1 MTDEVSATSAPEALV
16 GEVEHPEPTTKTI
29 KELYAHAFSCAKPDC
44 AKWLYAQSDESVEP
58 VLNSRVAHIHARRPG
73 GPRWKP
79 GMTHEENRAAEN
91 LLLLCIP
98 HSYEI
103 DEQPERFPAE
113 MLQQWREQQR
123 AEHSRLR
130 KAWPLNDEEARI
142 VAGES
147 FPEPSRIPLVLTDTA
162 RAAERVAIA
171 AIASRPAAVEQAQQW
186 RATWD
191 RARSSVMMWDKDGE
205 RLYAE
210 PSFAETSRHQ
220 QSMLGTLR
228 NAIDGL
234 APFIAD
240 LKAEAAAAAATV
252 PGSADWCEWLGRSAD
267 GVSDAVGRW
276 PGPPPATDDEV
287 LTDAVKEL
295 RAASSALS
303 AYLRGEKPPAPPA
316 APEPEA
322 EPADQENP
330 LSLHRALLDRA
341 RPYARVQHRPYDP
354 VLRDELVQ
362 AARDASTIPP
372 VLDAMGID
380 LTATAA
386 LAAAVGR
393 NAEAHEIEAFIPHD
407 SAMRPLCV
415 AVVVLFET
423 RRILL
428 DRGLVRLAE
437 EAASA
442 TLAQLRSVDWSQ
454 ADAWVGNERYGR
466 LMFGMWAH
474 LSSADE
480 VKASLAE
487 ALKTD
492 PDRLVEML
500 LSTAG
505 WTQRESFHSNAKTY
519 ERNYR
524 ELPEWLPVDEIVTA
538 AESVFPEVAPRAD
551 EDDTRAGEVEGI
563 LADVLHLID
572 ASAKDA

>member
-44 AKWLYAQSDESVEP
+44 AKWLYAQGDESVEP

-79 GMTHEENRAAEN
+79 GMTHDENRAAEN

-147 FPEPSRIPLVLTDTA
+147 FPEPSRISLVLTDTA
-162 RAAERVAIA
+162 RAAERVAIE

-210 PSFAETSRHQ
+210 PSFAETSGHQ
-220 QSMLGTLR
+220 QRMLGTLQ

-234 APFIAD
+234 APFIAE
-240 LKAEAAAAAATV
+240 LKAEAAAAAAAV

-303 AYLRGEKPPAPPA
+303 AYLRGEKPSAPPA

-322 EPADQENP
+322 KPANQENP

-393 NAEAHEIEAFIPHD
+393 NAETHEIEAFIPRD

-442 TLAQLRSVDWSQ
+442 ALAQLRSVDWSQ

-466 LMFGMWAH
+466 LMFGLWAH

-538 AESVFPEVAPRAD
+538 AESVFPEVAPRAS